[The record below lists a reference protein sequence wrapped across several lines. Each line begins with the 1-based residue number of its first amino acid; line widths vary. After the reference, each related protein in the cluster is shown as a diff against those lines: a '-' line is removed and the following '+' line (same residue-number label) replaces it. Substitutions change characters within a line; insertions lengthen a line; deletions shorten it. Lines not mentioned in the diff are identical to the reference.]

1 MTGQRGTVIFVGLTI
16 AFFGTFIWYM
26 ASVGEPRR
34 DARLEH
40 QLEMIRTAQSID
52 DLRPLLEEIVRR
64 QRRDYK

>member
-1 MTGQRGTVIFVGLTI
+1 MTSRQGALVFSGVMIT
-16 AFFGTFIWYM
+16 FFGTFIWYM

-34 DARLEH
+34 DARLER

-52 DLRPLLEEIVRR
+52 DLRPVLEEIVRR